1 MKDLPGASM
10 KKVKCIS
17 ILSFV
22 CVTFI
27 LSFFACKKNTS
38 DEVNLDSSAYEW
50 VTIDEFYI
58 PEDYVEEF
66 IKNESAENGRLPIQI
81 KNYGNNTT
89 VLRKFKGKNFA
100 GPTEAQVKMMYNGLG
115 EWKLI
120 DLKYKN
126 KEKKDI
132 QRTILYV
139 YVNGDWLVGDSG
151 VLTK

>member
-1 MKDLPGASM
+1 M

-100 GPTEAQVKMMYNGLG
+100 GPTEVQVKMMYNGLG

>member
-22 CVTFI
+22 CTAFF

-38 DEVNLDSSAYEW
+38 DEVKLDSSTYEW

-66 IKNESAENGRLPIQI
+66 IKNDSAEKGLLPIQI
-81 KNYGNNTT
+81 KNYGNNTA
-89 VLRKFKGKNFA
+89 VLRKFKGRNFA
-100 GPTEAQVKMMYNGLG
+100 GPTEAQIKMMYNGLG

-126 KEKKDI
+126 KEEKNI

-139 YVNGDWLVGDSG
+139 YVNGDWKVGDSG

>member
-1 MKDLPGASM
+1 MNKL
-10 KKVKCIS
+10 KCIPF
-17 ILSFV
+17 LSFV
-22 CVTFI
+22 CAALI
-27 LSFFACKKNTS
+27 LSFCANKKDTS
-38 DEVNLDSSAYEW
+38 GEVKIDSSAYEW

-66 IKNESAENGRLPIQI
+66 IKNDSAEKGLLPVQI
-81 KNYGNNTT
+81 KNYGSNTA
-89 VLRKFKGKNFA
+89 VLRKFKGRNFA
-100 GPTEAQVKMMYNGLG
+100 GPSEAQVKMMYKGLG

-139 YVNGDWLVGDSG
+139 YVNGDWMVGDSG
-151 VLTK
+151 TLTE

>member
-1 MKDLPGASM
+1 MPGASM
-10 KKVKCIS
+10 KKGKCIS

-22 CVTFI
+22 CAAFI

-66 IKNESAENGRLPIQI
+66 IKNDSAENGRLPVQI
-81 KNYGNNTT
+81 KNYGNNTA

-126 KEKKDI
+126 KKNKDI

-139 YVNGDWLVGDSG
+139 YVNGDWMVGDSG

>member
-10 KKVKCIS
+10 KKGKCIS

-22 CVTFI
+22 CAAFI

-66 IKNESAENGRLPIQI
+66 IKNDSAENGRLPVQI
-81 KNYGNNTT
+81 KNYGNNTA

-126 KEKKDI
+126 KKNKDI

-139 YVNGDWLVGDSG
+139 YVNGDWMVGDSG

>member
-17 ILSFV
+17 ILSLV
-22 CVTFI
+22 CVVFI
-27 LSFFACKKNTS
+27 LSFFACKKNSS

-58 PEDYVEEF
+58 AGDYVEEF
-66 IKNESAENGRLPIQI
+66 IKNDSAEQGRLPVQI

-89 VLRKFKGKNFA
+89 VLRKFKGRNFA
-100 GPTEAQVKMMYNGLG
+100 GPTEAQVKMMYNGLE

-139 YVNGDWLVGDSG
+139 YVNGDWMVGDSG

>member
-1 MKDLPGASM
+1 M
-10 KKVKCIS
+10 KKVTWFL

-22 CVTFI
+22 CAVFI

-38 DEVNLDSSAYEW
+38 DEVKLDSSAYEW

-66 IKNESAENGRLPIQI
+66 IKNDSAEQGRLPVQI

-89 VLRKFKGKNFA
+89 VLRKFKGRNFA
-100 GPTEAQVKMMYNGLG
+100 GPTEAQIKMMYNGL
-115 EWKLI
+115 EDWKII

-139 YVNGDWLVGDSG
+139 FVNGDWVVGDSG

>member
-22 CVTFI
+22 CAAFI
-27 LSFFACKKNTS
+27 LSFFACKKNSS
-38 DEVNLDSSAYEW
+38 DEVKLDSSAYEW

-58 PEDYVEEF
+58 AEDYVEEY
-66 IKNESAENGRLPIQI
+66 IKNDSAEQGRLPVQI

-89 VLRKFKGKNFA
+89 VLRKFKGRNFA
-100 GPTEAQVKMMYNGLG
+100 GPTEAQVKMMYNGLE

-139 YVNGDWLVGDSG
+139 YVNGDWMVGDSG